1 MGEGGG
7 YGVDAV
13 GGCVE
18 IDVTNRLMK
27 SDCYLQH
34 VMRIRE
40 LQEYVKVVRGL
51 YGLREEKREGRR
63 EEGVME

>member
-1 MGEGGG
+1 MAASGSHSL
-7 YGVDAV
+7 AASPAPRTS
-13 GGCVE
+13 
-18 IDVTNRLMK
+18 IAMMK

-40 LQEYVKVVRGL
+40 LQEYVKEVRGL